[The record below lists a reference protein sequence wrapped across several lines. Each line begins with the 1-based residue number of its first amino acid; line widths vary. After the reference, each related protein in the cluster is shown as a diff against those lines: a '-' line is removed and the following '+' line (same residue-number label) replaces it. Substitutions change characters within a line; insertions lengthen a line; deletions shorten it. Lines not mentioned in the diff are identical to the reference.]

1 MKICGRT
8 LIDHVIIRALAID
21 NLDHVIVALPS
32 EPEDD
37 VLADEVEVSFGSMVS
52 VFRGEPLDVQKRFLD
67 ALANY
72 EEAVVT
78 RITADDPFRSPELFR
93 AATDF
98 LESGG
103 YDLVRLKP
111 GSAPLGIDAEV
122 FRLSALRDSRVRFP
136 SAKAKEHVTFAL
148 IEEEFYKSFE
158 FEAAAGTLGN
168 ARLTVD
174 TREDFVHCESVAQLL
189 SSGGHDFSLSNTL
202 DALQKK
208 LQAAAR

>member
-1 MKICGRT
+1 MRICGRT
-8 LIDHVIIRALAID
+8 LIDHVITRALAID
-21 NLDHVIVALPS
+21 NLDAIIVAVPAA
-32 EPEDD
+32 PEDD
-37 VLADEVEVSFGSMVS
+37 VLADEVEINFGTMVS
-52 VFRGEPLDVQKRFLD
+52 VYRGEPLDVQKRFLD

-72 EEAVVT
+72 EEAVVA

-103 YDLVRLKP
+103 YDHVRLRP

-122 FRLSALRDSRVRFP
+122 FKLSALRDSRVRFP
-136 SAKAKEHVTFAL
+136 SAKAKEHVTVAL

-174 TREDFVHCESVAQLL
+174 TWEDLVHCESVGQVL
-189 SSGGHDFSLSNTL
+189 SSEGHDFSLSNTL
-202 DALQKK
+202 DVLQKK